1 MDINWYIWYATVLYK
16 GWWINGNVKNPL
28 NNIRRKNLLI
38 LLSLYGTNP
47 LKLESDFK
55 RTKNSFSEADFFLLN
70 FRQQKMCIFEVFTQ
84 DFTHFEVISRIHVIR
99 FRRLADVSI
108 LLSHYKKFLYLHSM
122 EIVYTVSNLFYTQ
135 LP

>member
-1 MDINWYIWYATVLYK
+1 MAVFLVYATKSLISYIKVLVFVNKSELIIKKDLSIDINWYIWYATVLYK

-55 RTKNSFSEADFFLLN
+55 RMKNSFSEADFFLLN
-70 FRQQKMCIFEVFTQ
+70 FRQQKNVYFRGFYA
-84 DFTHFEVISRIHVIR
+84 R
-99 FRRLADVSI
+99 FHAFWSDKQNSC
-108 LLSHYKKFLYLHSM
+108 H
-122 EIVYTVSNLFYTQ
+122 
-135 LP
+135 

>member
-1 MDINWYIWYATVLYK
+1 MIRHRIVQRMMNWWQGK
-16 GWWINGNVKNPL
+16 KNPL

-55 RTKNSFSEADFFLLN
+55 RMKNSFSEADFFLLN

-108 LLSHYKKFLYLHSM
+108 LLSHYKKFFILAQY